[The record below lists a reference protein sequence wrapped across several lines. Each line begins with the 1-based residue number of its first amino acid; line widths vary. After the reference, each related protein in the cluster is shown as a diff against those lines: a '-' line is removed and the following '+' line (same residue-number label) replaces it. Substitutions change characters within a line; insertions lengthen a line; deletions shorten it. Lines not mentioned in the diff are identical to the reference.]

1 MKLKEILFF
10 SMVML
15 AGSLQ
20 AIERYYVVKVTD
32 MIGSVEYKVM
42 NDEEYNTAN
51 KEVQDEIKIFTAVV
65 TDCKKEWKEDPA
77 KEGDFAASKIKARKI
92 IKGGATFPTKE
103 KAEAKLDRLMEG
115 VTEDRL
121 AELDKNAKMFKG
133 MDDKMRARE
142 EVKLNAF
149 KQSFEMVSKKME
161 EKLGRKVPD
170 FGFDL
175 VVPNPDAKH

>member
-20 AIERYYVVKVTD
+20 AIEKYYVVKVTD
-32 MIGSVEYKVM
+32 MMGSVEYKVM
-42 NDEEYNTAN
+42 NDEEYNAIN
-51 KEVQDEIKIFTAVV
+51 KEVQDETKIFTSVI
-65 TDCKKEWKEDPA
+65 TDCKKEWKEDA
-77 KEGDFAASKIKARKI
+77 SKEGDFAFSKIKVRKLS
-92 IKGGATFPTKE
+92 KGGSAYPTTE

-121 AELDKNAKMFKG
+121 DELDKNAKMFKN

-142 EVKLNAF
+142 EIKLNAV

-161 EKLGRKVPD
+161 EKLGRKVPG

-175 VVPNPDAKH
+175 VVPTPKVKP

>member
-15 AGSLQ
+15 AGSVQ
-20 AIERYYVVKVTD
+20 AIERYYVVKLTD

-42 NDEEYNTAN
+42 NDEEYKIAN
-51 KEVQDEIKIFTAVV
+51 KEVMDEMKIFSAVV
-65 TDCKKEWKEDPA
+65 TECKKEWKSDDGND
-77 KEGDFAASKIKARKI
+77 GDFTSSKIKARKI
-92 IKGGATFPTKE
+92 SKGGSTYPTME

-121 AELDKNAKMFKG
+121 EELDKHSKKFKH
-133 MDDKMRARE
+133 MDDKTRARE

-149 KQSFEMVSKKME
+149 KSSFEMVSKKMQ
-161 EKLGRKVPD
+161 EKLGRPVPN